1 VNPAVNPAVPD
12 VRLAGVVIGGDA
24 APWRSIG
31 LSTDPTGR
39 IAFANGALEFAPA
52 SEGIVALAIDGLDD
66 LPTDI
71 EGVPLRQGTTVPA
84 VEHPLG
90 AFEIDH
96 VVVMTDSLERTSQA
110 VTDALG
116 LECRR
121 IRETDTVRQ
130 AFHRFADQGGVRGC
144 IIEIVENPSVRQPA
158 LFGLVLNLSDLD
170 EALAGMGTELV
181 GAPKPAVQPGRRIAT
196 VRGGAGLGVAVA
208 LMSPDT

>member
-1 VNPAVNPAVPD
+1 M
-12 VRLAGVVIGGDA
+12 RLAAIVVGGDA
-24 APWRSIG
+24 GPWQSIG
-31 LSTDPTGR
+31 LDTGADGR
-39 IAFANGALEFAPA
+39 IAFANGALEFVPGAQ
-52 SEGIVALAIDGLDD
+52 GIVALVIDGVDD
-66 LPTDI
+66 LAADI
-71 EGVPLRQGTTVPA
+71 EGIPLRPGRPVPA

-96 VVVMTDSLERTSQA
+96 VVVMTDSLERTSEA
-110 VTDALG
+110 VTAALG

-144 IIEIVENPSVRQPA
+144 IIEIVENARVRQTA
-158 LFGLVLNLSDLD
+158 LFGLVLNLADLD
-170 EALAGMGTELV
+170 GTVSGMRAEQV

-196 VRGGAGLGVAVA
+196 VRAGVGLGVAVA